1 MTDIEKY
8 NDAFVE
14 VFGVDN
20 SVLNNGFSKESV
32 EAWDS
37 VHQLNII
44 ALLEE
49 SFDVMF
55 DRKILWNLLLMARGV
70 KFLKKYD
77 VNCKFYFMA
86 RWKIKNV
93 GMKGVAMAVRKM

>member
-49 SFDVMF
+49 FTSYGKG
-55 DRKILWNLLLMARGV
+55 REI
-70 KFLKKYD
+70 LKKYD
-77 VNCKFYFMA
+77 VEL
-86 RWKIKNV
+86 
-93 GMKGVAMAVRKM
+93 